1 MRRVVGSLKVVRSE
15 ELLNSRHDRRQL
27 FSYRLPNNIEVHVEI
42 AVNKTIAHGD
52 DVGPGNLRRLRP
64 KFTGNLTGCFAK
76 NLDRLHKGQ
85 RQRAVCFKFTFG
97 LISDEGELFVRCINH
112 VLQAND
118 VRLEH
123 TALRRRLGPLCGN
136 IGSGPERYGDPP
148 YGYPATWRVLA
159 RFERL
164 PENLLY

>member
-1 MRRVVGSLKVVRSE
+1 MATMSAQGISADCDLSSL
-15 ELLNSRHDRRQL
+15 
-27 FSYRLPNNIEVHVEI
+27 
-42 AVNKTIAHGD
+42 
-52 DVGPGNLRRLRP
+52 
-64 KFTGNLTGCFAK
+64 GNLTGCFAK

-97 LISDEGELFVRCINH
+97 LISDEGERFVRCINH

-164 PENLLY
+164 PENLVYVPPRNRPAHLRRCQTRNRPVVPNRRRRAWRCDADGRTRPAGLYPL